1 MARLRKKGYDPFSR
15 VAIGSELCDSST
27 VTARRL
33 GIGLAVLLTVAAPL
47 VAAAQRGGRLFGFGS
62 RFRVYD
68 NVPYD
73 GRFTFVR
80 IQYERYGGWA
90 ADYPTMER
98 NLTTILHEI
107 TSLRPHLMGSNIHTF
122 DDPQLLKYPIAY
134 LSEPGYWY
142 PNEAEVLGLRDYLLK
157 GGFLIVDDFHFPNEW
172 GVFEAAMLRVLP
184 NARIEPLALSH
195 PVFDSFFRIESLE
208 VPYPG
213 RLGEQGLIGEFFGI
227 HEDNDRR
234 RRLTVVINYNI
245 DIGDYV
251 EWSGENLYNPQATNE
266 AYKFMVN
273 YVMYG
278 LTH

>member
-1 MARLRKKGYDPFSR
+1 LVEIDLE
-15 VAIGSELCDSST
+15 VCDASPMK
-27 VTARRL
+27 ARRL
-33 GIGLAVLLTVAAPL
+33 VVGLAVLLTVAAPL
-47 VAAAQRGGRLFGFGS
+47 VAAAQRRGGFGFGS
-62 RFRVYD
+62 RFRPME
-68 NVPYD
+68 NLPYD

-80 IQYERYGGWA
+80 VQYERYGGWA

-157 GGFLIVDDFHFPNEW
+157 GGFLIADDFHFPNEW
-172 GVFEAAMLRVLP
+172 NVFETAIRRVLP
-184 NARIEPLALSH
+184 TARIDRLDRSH
-195 PVFDSFFRIESLE
+195 PIFNSFFQIESLK

-213 RLGEQGLIGEFFGI
+213 RLGEQGLMGEFLGI
-227 HEDNDRR
+227 HEDNNPR
-234 RRLTVVINYNI
+234 RRLMVSINYNI

-251 EWSGENLYNPQATNE
+251 EWSGENLYNPLATNE
-266 AYKFMVN
+266 AYKFMIN
-273 YVMYG
+273 YIVYG
-278 LTH
+278 MTH